1 MRSSQLLIFLLH
13 LSVILE
19 SLKGLIGSMMLPLLP
34 SGLLPMVH
42 QGIEDCLPHHLRSTL
57 SSRKALRLA
66 SKENKNYG
74 KDQKPLLV
82 SHGIV
87 DAESAITTDSVIKSS
102 SSLDPI
108 QQLYSIGRVK
118 NYEVVWKQLLNL
130 LKLQAGA

>member
-1 MRSSQLLIFLLH
+1 LL
-13 LSVILE
+13 VQ
-19 SLKGLIGSMMLPLLP
+19 
-34 SGLLPMVH
+34 VH